1 MIKLRNPGPD
11 EVVALTDLCLRSKA
25 VWGYDQQFME
35 ACRGELTFAATD
47 LCLRC
52 IQVAET
58 DGRVMGVVEVTAK
71 GEEAEL
77 TKLFVEPTNLRAGV
91 GRKLFEWAKAAAH
104 TFGASVLTID
114 ADPGAANFY
123 RRMGAADDGV
133 VPSGSIP
140 GRVLPRLVFRLRE

>member
-1 MIKLRNPGPD
+1 MIKLRNPRPD

-35 ACRGELTFAATD
+35 ACRGELTFPAAD
-47 LCLRC
+47 LRLRC
-52 IQVAET
+52 IQVAQT

-91 GRKLFEWAKAAAH
+91 GRKLFE
-104 TFGASVLTID
+104 
-114 ADPGAANFY
+114 
-123 RRMGAADDGV
+123 
-133 VPSGSIP
+133 
-140 GRVLPRLVFRLRE
+140 

>member
-1 MIKLRNPGPD
+1 
-11 EVVALTDLCLRSKA
+11 
-25 VWGYDQQFME
+25 
-35 ACRGELTFAATD
+35 
-47 LCLRC
+47 
-52 IQVAET
+52 
-58 DGRVMGVVEVTAK
+58 MGVAEVTAK

-77 TKLFVEPTNLRAGV
+77 TKLFVEPTNLRVGV

-104 TFGASVLTID
+104 TFGASVLTIH

-140 GRVLPRLVFRLRE
+140 GRVLPRLVFRLRG